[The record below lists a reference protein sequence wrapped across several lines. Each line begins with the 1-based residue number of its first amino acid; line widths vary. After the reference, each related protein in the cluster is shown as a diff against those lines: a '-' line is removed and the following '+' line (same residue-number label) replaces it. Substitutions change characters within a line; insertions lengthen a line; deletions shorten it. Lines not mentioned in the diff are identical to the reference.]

1 MIECKP
7 CPFCGMQIDPED
19 IDTLYPSG
27 TGWIDMPFEEVE
39 GGSYRHYVNAFAHE
53 VPKDQW
59 CYKIICNESYGGC
72 AAEIHADSKQEAI
85 EKWNKR
91 V

>member
-1 MIECKP
+1 MTECKP
-7 CPFCGMQIDPED
+7 CPFCGMKIDPED
-19 IDTLYPSG
+19 IDTVYPSG
-27 TGWIDMPFEEVE
+27 TGWIDVPMEE
-39 GGSYRHYVNAFAHE
+39 GGYRHYVLASQ
-53 VPKDQW
+53 VPVEQW

-72 AAEIHADSKQEAI
+72 SAEIYADSREEAV